1 METSQNTHSEET
13 SIDKVNNSVDTSL
26 EELAHLFD
34 AELGLLDDLEVIPQV
49 ENKKDRLAAM
59 LGKVNKMLTSVE
71 KKAEDNILQRY
82 DGVETIETFAQ
93 YEEIILEDPKQMF
106 PAVEPPENCILFSDV
121 KEDLLIT
128 CIDGIVTTQGNRQV
142 EDAMNMVVAIENP
155 DIPGD
160 YIASNFTIPLTLSL
174 VTLLIKLKRISDTT
188 INIKIGDKLYLPDS
202 EEFLCRTMLFPA

>member
-1 METSQNTHSEET
+1 METSQNMHSEEQQNNP
-13 SIDKVNNSVDTSL
+13 IDDSSL
-26 EELAHLFD
+26 EELSRLFEE
-34 AELGLLDDLEVIPQV
+34 ELASMDEIPVAPVIG
-49 ENKKDRLAAM
+49 NKKDRLAAM

-71 KKAEDNILQRY
+71 KKAEENILQRY

-155 DIPGD
+155 DISGD

-188 INIKIGDKLYLPDS
+188 INIKIGDKLYQPDA
-202 EEFLCRTMLFPA
+202 EEFLCKTMLFPA